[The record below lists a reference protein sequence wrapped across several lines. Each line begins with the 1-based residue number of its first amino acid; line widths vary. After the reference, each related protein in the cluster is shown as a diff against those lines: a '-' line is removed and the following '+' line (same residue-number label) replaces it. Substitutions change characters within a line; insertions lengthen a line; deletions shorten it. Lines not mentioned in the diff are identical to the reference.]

1 MKRYVVG
8 FVLALLLSLSI
19 VTIGTDVRGAAV
31 PVGGCPPG
39 FNLVAPMQKVIGEPD
54 VNGDG
59 LVCEGPA
66 HAVIDNVTPVRY

>member
-8 FVLALLLSLSI
+8 FVLTILLSLSI
-19 VTIGTDVRGAAV
+19 VTIGTDVRGAPV

-39 FNLVAPMQKVIGEPD
+39 FTLEAPFGLNLPRLID

-59 LVCEGPA
+59 FVCRGPA
-66 HAVIDNVTPVRY
+66 DVFIDNVIR